1 MVQGGITGQRIV
13 PARARATMPSWR
25 RPSGADRR
33 CVASDHGRTSPS
45 VR

>member
-33 CVASDHGRTSPS
+33 SMASGHRRTSPGA
-45 VR
+45 R